1 MPGQRPASSNFQSL
15 GVIGYGDV
23 FVAAIVPGFRH
34 LLNRY
39 RSVTPECAVALRH
52 VSDVATICAP
62 FVGVVLGKRA
72 RLNGHFLQNGVQN
85 FPEAPQ
91 LFQVLRMLLEREGKV
106 VTREEFKGRLW
117 PNDTVVGFINA
128 TINTLRRAL
137 SDSADDPRYIET
149 SARRGYRLMLPI
161 QYLESTKTAVEK
173 DREQSAAEISV
184 NTARVHRQMN

>member
-1 MPGQRPASSNFQSL
+1 
-15 GVIGYGDV
+15 
-23 FVAAIVPGFRH
+23 
-34 LLNRY
+34 
-39 RSVTPECAVALRH
+39 
-52 VSDVATICAP
+52 
-62 FVGVVLGKRA
+62 
-72 RLNGHFLQNGVQN
+72 
-85 FPEAPQ
+85 
-91 LFQVLRMLLEREGKV
+91 MLLEREGKV

-161 QYLESTKTAVEK
+161 QYLESTPKTAVEK